1 MDTNNND
8 VVVPASP
15 INNIIR
21 LLIFVKSQ
29 IPKNVANTEVNPFNV
44 LAISAAC
51 ILNPDSINT

>member
-29 IPKNVANTEVNPFNV
+29 IPKT
-44 LAISAAC
+44 
-51 ILNPDSINT
+51 